1 MGHISAK
8 YLQTSL
14 FYINRNHQWQHA
26 VKVRSDSQDNISSS
40 IVSCFL
46 QFWRKLT
53 YEPRFRVILHLRD
66 LGVYIYSFKPAEA
79 GNSSDWM
86 WKWMCKTAL
95 QSSFQ
100 SNSHLFW
107 ASWYMKIK
115 YIWNVLCIIF
125 NVDKLCCF
133 NFTLYRS
140 LESLFCMDA
149 HTFQHKS
156 IAKFSFEVLLLL
168 LIPSSNAL
176 FCAGEKYKF
185 SIQYFFWLL
194 FLC

>member
-66 LGVYIYSFKPAEA
+66 LGVYIYIASSLQKLVTAQIECESECARLLYKVLFKVTAICFELP
-79 GNSSDWM
+79 GI
-86 WKWMCKTAL
+86 WKL
-95 QSSFQ
+95 
-100 SNSHLFW
+100 N
-107 ASWYMKIK
+107 
-115 YIWNVLCIIF
+115 IWNVLCIIF

-149 HTFQHKS
+149 HTYFNTS
-156 IAKFSFEVLLLL
+156 PLLNFLSKFF
-168 LIPSSNAL
+168 
-176 FCAGEKYKF
+176 Y
-185 SIQYFFWLL
+185 YY
-194 FLC
+194 